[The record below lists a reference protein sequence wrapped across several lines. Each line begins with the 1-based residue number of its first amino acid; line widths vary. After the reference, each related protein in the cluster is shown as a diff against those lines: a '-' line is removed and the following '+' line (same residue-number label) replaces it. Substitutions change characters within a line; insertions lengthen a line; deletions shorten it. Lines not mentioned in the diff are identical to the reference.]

1 MEYAVLFL
9 PLLGALIGYF
19 GRSFFYLFCE
29 IITSLFSLVAA
40 ILSIIVFYNGIFNDS
55 YGNYKIFEW
64 ISSGNFVANWSINI
78 DPLSSVMLV
87 VVTSVSSLVHIYSIG
102 YMKHDP
108 FKPRFMSYLSLF
120 TFSMLALVVSDNFL
134 Q

>member
-40 ILSIIVFYNGIFNDS
+40 ILSIIVFYNGILLNL
-55 YGNYKIFEW
+55 
-64 ISSGNFVANWSINI
+64 
-78 DPLSSVMLV
+78 LSPENKAM
-87 VVTSVSSLVHIYSIG
+87 
-102 YMKHDP
+102 
-108 FKPRFMSYLSLF
+108 
-120 TFSMLALVVSDNFL
+120 A
-134 Q
+134 